1 MAQQVFEGQG
11 KVRSPWNSATN
22 EKFFIGLKNKLGFK
36 DNVEL
41 TQFYFVVGLIHSQK
55 QNKPVEA
62 QNHAMKEVCNIYS
75 FPKKEFYDNIVVNYL
90 DVKEGVRDEFETY
103 QKIGME
109 FLQKWNDGA
118 GQDCTSPLDRF
129 CSIWDELGL

>member
-1 MAQQVFEGQG
+1 
-11 KVRSPWNSATN
+11 
-22 EKFFIGLKNKLGFK
+22 
-36 DNVEL
+36 
-41 TQFYFVVGLIHSQK
+41 
-55 QNKPVEA
+55 
-62 QNHAMKEVCNIYS
+62 MKEVCNIYS

-109 FLQKWNDGA
+109 FLQKWNEGA

-129 CSIWDELGL
+129 CSIRDELGL